1 MDIAPC
7 QFDSSPPPL
16 CRKQERAALSMIGLH
31 TGGAWKDCMAGF
43 DLRTYLERFPD
54 VCRTKF
60 GRAYN
65 FRALEKDF
73 EQLRAGRRWLV
84 ARDILKLFE
93 PTRTPFAQYWPAPRE
108 RDLDA
113 ILKRDHF
120 YMAPAPS
127 DRDLIERLLAV
138 VHNIGIVSLVLRFVH
153 PERFGVFSTP
163 VVNLLQIHRPTTVEL
178 FMAFCDELREWQK
191 HFHLESVADTSTALW
206 TFHEMTKSSNSVPES
221 DAGHA
226 AFDADVWVQRRR
238 VGQALR
244 PFFKKYGPLEL
255 GRILVEENPK
265 LAGKVAGEEYER
277 RLRDIARRLGL
288 RLGVKGST
296 EILFDRLEQNGY
308 ITLEQKTLL
317 RRIWTTRNK
326 SVHPVATLTQEEVE
340 NMIDT
345 IEQICLAWDTQI

>member
-1 MDIAPC
+1 
-7 QFDSSPPPL
+7 
-16 CRKQERAALSMIGLH
+16 
-31 TGGAWKDCMAGF
+31 MAGF
-43 DLRTYLERFPD
+43 DLREYLNRFPD

-60 GRAYN
+60 GRAFN

-73 EQLRAGRRWLV
+73 EQLRAGKRWLV
-84 ARDILKLFE
+84 ARDVIKLFDA
-93 PTRTPFAQYWPAPRE
+93 TRTPFGQYWTEPRE
-108 RDLDA
+108 RELDA
-113 ILKRDHF
+113 TLKQVHF

-127 DRDLIERLLAV
+127 DRELIERLLGV

-153 PERFGVFSTP
+153 PDRFGVFSTP
-163 VVNLLQIHRPTTVEL
+163 VVNLLQIHRPSTVEL
-178 FMAFCDELREWQK
+178 FMAYCDELREWQK
-191 HFHLESVADTSTALW
+191 HFKLESVADTSTALW
-206 TFHEMTKSSNSVPES
+206 TFHELTKGPNNAPES
-221 DAGHA
+221 DAA
-226 AFDADVWVQRRR
+226 REAFDADVWIQRRR

-255 GRILVEENPK
+255 ARILVEEHPK

-317 RRIWTTRNK
+317 RRIWVTRNK
-326 SVHPVATLTQEEVE
+326 SVHPVATLSHEEVE

-345 IEQICLAWDTQI
+345 IEQICLAWDTEM

>member
-1 MDIAPC
+1 VPA
-7 QFDSSPPPL
+7 
-16 CRKQERAALSMIGLH
+16 
-31 TGGAWKDCMAGF
+31 F
-43 DLRTYLERFPD
+43 DLNTCFERFNA
-54 VCRTKF
+54 VCQQKF
-60 GRAYN
+60 KRVYN

-73 EQLRAGRRWLV
+73 EQLRGGKRWLV
-84 ARDILKLFE
+84 ARDILKLFD
-93 PTRTPFAQYWPAPRE
+93 PARTPFGQYWPEPRE

-113 ILKRDHF
+113 ALKRDHL

-127 DRDLIERLLAV
+127 DRELIERVLAL

-153 PERFGVFSTP
+153 PDRFGIFSTP

-178 FMAFCDELREWQK
+178 YMAFCDELREWQK
-191 HFHLESVADTSTALW
+191 HFRLSSVADTGTALW
-206 TFHEMTKSSNSVPES
+206 TFHEMAKSADHSPES
-221 DAGHA
+221 AAARA

-238 VGQALR
+238 AAQALR

-255 GRILVEENPK
+255 ARILVEEHPK

-277 RLRDIARRLGL
+277 RLRDIARRMGL

-317 RRIWTTRNK
+317 RRIWATRNK
-326 SVHPVATLTQEEVE
+326 SVHPVATLSHEEVE

-345 IEQICLAWDTQI
+345 IEHICLAWDTQI

>member
-1 MDIAPC
+1 MRLEA
-7 QFDSSPPPL
+7 S
-16 CRKQERAALSMIGLH
+16 
-31 TGGAWKDCMAGF
+31 MAGF
-43 DLRTYLERFPD
+43 DLREYLNRFPD
-54 VCRTKF
+54 ICRTKF

-65 FRALEKDF
+65 FGALERDF
-73 EQLRAGRRWLV
+73 DQLRAGKRWLV
-84 ARDILKLFE
+84 ARDVVKLFE
-93 PTRTPFAQYWPAPRE
+93 PARTPFGQYWAEPRE
-108 RDLDA
+108 RDLDTT
-113 ILKRDHF
+113 LKQEHL
-120 YMAPAPS
+120 YMTPAPS
-127 DRDLIERLLAV
+127 DRELIERLLV
-138 VHNIGIVSLVLRFVH
+138 VLHNIGVVSLVLRFVH

-178 FMAFCDELREWQK
+178 FMAFCDELREWRK
-191 HFHLESVADTSTALW
+191 HFRLESVADTSTALW
-206 TFHEMTKSSNSVPES
+206 TFHEMTKGENSAP
-221 DAGHA
+221 DAKAARA

-255 GRILVEENPK
+255 GRILVEEHPK

-288 RLGVKGST
+288 RLGVKGSVD
-296 EILFDRLEQNGY
+296 ILFDRLEQNGY

-317 RRIWTTRNK
+317 RRIWVTRNK

-345 IEQICLAWDTQI
+345 IEQICLAWDAQV

>member
-1 MDIAPC
+1 
-7 QFDSSPPPL
+7 
-16 CRKQERAALSMIGLH
+16 
-31 TGGAWKDCMAGF
+31 MADF
-43 DLRTYLERFPD
+43 DLRAYLDRFPD
-54 VCRTKF
+54 VCRSKF

-65 FRALEKDF
+65 FAALERDF
-73 EQLRAGRRWLV
+73 DQLRAGKRWLV
-84 ARDILKLFE
+84 ARDVMKLFE
-93 PTRTPFAQYWPAPRE
+93 PARTPFGRYWSPPTE

-113 ILKRDHF
+113 TLKKNHF

-127 DRDLIERLLAV
+127 DRELAERLLAV
-138 VHNIGIVSLVLRFVH
+138 LHNIGVVSLVLSFVH

-178 FMAFCDELREWQK
+178 YTAFCNELREWQK
-191 HFHLESVADTSTALW
+191 HFRLDSVAQTSTALW
-206 TFHEMTKSSNSVPES
+206 TFHEVTWAAGDSSETQN
-221 DAGHA
+221 ARA

-277 RLRDIARRLGL
+277 RLRDVARRLGV
-288 RLGVKGST
+288 RLGVKGSA

-317 RRIWTTRNK
+317 RRIWATRNK
-326 SVHPVATLTQEEVE
+326 SVHPVASLSQEEVE

-345 IEQICLAWDTQI
+345 IEQICLAWDAQA

>member
-1 MDIAPC
+1 M
-7 QFDSSPPPL
+7 
-16 CRKQERAALSMIGLH
+16 
-31 TGGAWKDCMAGF
+31 TF
-43 DLRTYLERFPD
+43 DLRNYLQRFAD
-54 VCRTKF
+54 VCRNKF
-60 GRAYN
+60 GRVYN
-65 FRALEKDF
+65 FTALEKDYK
-73 EQLRAGRRWLV
+73 QLRGGERWLA
-84 ARDILKLFE
+84 ARDVLKLFD
-93 PTRTPFAQYWPAPRE
+93 PMRTPFRQYWAEPRE

-113 ILKRDHF
+113 ALKRDRL

-127 DRDLIERLLAV
+127 DRELIERLLALL
-138 VHNIGIVSLVLRFVH
+138 HNIGTASLVLRFVH

-178 FMAFCDELREWQK
+178 FMAYCDELREWQK
-191 HFHLESVADTSTALW
+191 HFRIESVADTSTALW
-206 TFHEMTKSSNSVPES
+206 TFHDLTKGPDQAPES
-221 DAGHA
+221 DAA
-226 AFDADVWVQRRR
+226 REAFDADVWVQRRR
-238 VGQALR
+238 AGQALR

-255 GRILVEENPK
+255 ARILVEEHPK

-317 RRIWTTRNK
+317 RRIWVTRNK
-326 SVHPVATLTQEEVE
+326 SVHPVATLSQEEVE

-345 IEQICLAWDTQI
+345 IEQICLSWDAQVW

>member
-1 MDIAPC
+1 
-7 QFDSSPPPL
+7 
-16 CRKQERAALSMIGLH
+16 
-31 TGGAWKDCMAGF
+31 MAF
-43 DLRTYLERFPD
+43 DLRIYLDRFPD

-60 GRAYN
+60 ARAFN

-73 EQLRAGRRWLV
+73 EQLRAGKRWLV
-84 ARDILKLFE
+84 ARDVIKLFE
-93 PTRTPFAQYWPAPRE
+93 STRTPFGQYWTEPRE
-108 RDLDA
+108 RELDSA
-113 ILKRDHF
+113 LKQAHF

-127 DRDLIERLLAV
+127 DRDLIERLLGV
-138 VHNIGIVSLVLRFVH
+138 VHNIGVVSLVLRFVH
-153 PERFGVFSTP
+153 PDRFGVFSTP
-163 VVNLLQIHRPTTVEL
+163 VVNLLQIHRPSTVEL
-178 FMAFCDELREWQK
+178 FMAYCDELREWQK
-191 HFHLESVADTSTALW
+191 HFKLESVADTSTALW
-206 TFHEMTKSSNSVPES
+206 TLHELTKDPSNAPES
-221 DAGHA
+221 DAA
-226 AFDADVWVQRRR
+226 REAFDADVWIQRRR

-255 GRILVEENPK
+255 ARILVEEHPK

-317 RRIWTTRNK
+317 RRIWATRNK
-326 SVHPVATLTQEEVE
+326 SVHPVATLSHEEVE

-345 IEQICLAWDTQI
+345 IEQICLAWDAQV